1 MGYKVSKSSA
11 EKYFTLQRYS
21 DAYEEA
27 MGTKLNEKDLDTY
40 EKIITVMKV
49 QQSLNTYSSYANM
62 KHYPD
67 ALNALLR
74 GLQKYD
80 DNIDMA
86 MDLEIEGDLKV
97 CKDKILSI
105 LRDEFGLSETDA
117 YDILS
122 LDEGAYTDK
131 VVSIA
136 KKKG

>member
-1 MGYKVSKSSA
+1 MISVQMSKELYEA
-11 EKYFTLQRYS
+11 ANCEKELLIVEGAGHGQ
-21 DAYEEA
+21 AQ
-27 MGTKLNEKDLDTY
+27 EKDPDTY